1 MNSDDLVQIWL
12 HTFPQL
18 EELEAY
24 EVASSHRPTPHNRG
38 VAQLQVNKSTAA
50 AASTM
55 AAAAT
60 PGSNPFNNPPQQS
73 RRKPSSSGLAL
84 PGRDQY
90 ADLIAA
96 AGGTSRRR
104 RREVPPAAAIRS
116 AY

>member
-1 MNSDDLVQIWL
+1 MPELMNSDDLVQIWL

-60 PGSNPFNNPPQQS
+60 PRSLVFDGGVA
-73 RRKPSSSGLAL
+73 SGL
-84 PGRDQY
+84 
-90 ADLIAA
+90 
-96 AGGTSRRR
+96 GGG
-104 RREVPPAAAIRS
+104 
-116 AY
+116 